1 MRVFILGAGRVGRG
15 LAGALRASGIDIVGL
30 HGRRPDVGITAG
42 ALPAAAGTADVIMVT
57 VRDTQ
62 IDDALRE
69 IAAGVSTRPIV
80 LHASGSTTPGA
91 LDELRERGHAAGTF
105 HPLVPIAE
113 PAHAAERLRGAWIGI
128 DGDARALESARAIAA
143 SIGASTLV
151 IPAGEKPRYHAAA
164 VLASNFPAVLAG
176 IAAQLMGDAG
186 IAHGDARSAVTALLR
201 ASVANLHDGEP
212 AAVLTGPIV
221 RGDVGT
227 VRAHLAALAGNADV
241 IAVYRAMS
249 RAAVRLLAG
258 DPSADRERLAAIEQ
272 ALDG

>member
-15 LAGALRASGIDIVGL
+15 LAGALRAGGTRVVGMQ
-30 HGRRPDVGITAG
+30 GRRPDAGITTG
-42 ALPAAAGTADVIMVT
+42 PLPPAASEADVILVT
-57 VRDTQ
+57 VRDAQ
-62 IDDALRE
+62 LDGALSE
-69 IAAGVSTRPIV
+69 IADGVSTRPVI
-80 LHASGSTTPGA
+80 LHASGSTTPAGLEA
-91 LDELRERGHAAGTF
+91 LRRRGHPAGTF

-113 PAHAAERLRGAWIGI
+113 PSNAAERLRGAWIGI
-128 DGDARALESARAIAA
+128 DGDPAALECARAIAA

-176 IAAQLMGDAG
+176 IAAELMGDTG
-186 IAHGDARSAVTALLR
+186 IAHADARSAVTALLR

-221 RGDVGT
+221 RGDVAT
-227 VRAHLAALAGNADV
+227 VRAHLASLAGDAGV
-241 IAVYRAMS
+241 IAVYRALS
-249 RAAVRLLAG
+249 RAAVRLLAT
-258 DPSADRERLAAIEQ
+258 DPSADREQLGAIER